1 MKLSNSKDIY
11 IVMEFSAGEKT
22 VESESIPT
30 THPIVNE
37 GASVA
42 SVIASQTWTRKLKCV
57 DPECALNHAGGG
69 KHEWDL
75 TEESSKD
82 VDNLNEEYK
91 APAERIVTP
100 LDVLDSAPSK
110 GEVSIYIVGTRGTK
124 VTLIAGLEY
133 LSDSLEELVLRSNL
147 IATMEGVQALEKLT
161 KLELYDNQ
169 LEEITHLD
177 SLSRLVILDM
187 SYNSIRSMASVASC
201 PLLEELYLAQNKL
214 KTIEGIR
221 GMKHL
226 RCLDLG
232 ANRIRSMAGV
242 GLDTLTGL
250 QSLWLGKNKIDR
262 IEDINHLPLL
272 RQLDIQNNRLT
283 TLMSDTADCDSAGI
297 ASLTSL
303 KELYLACNAISNVRG
318 LPAGSPLGTL
328 DLSTN
333 AIDTLDGIEVH
344 KALIEL
350 WMTASKLS
358 NFDELVPLKALPELE
373 CLYLEHSPLA
383 SDFEYRIKITSM
395 LPTLQQLDATAVTR
409 Y

>member
-1 MKLSNSKDIY
+1 MDPSDRNIED
-11 IVMEFSAGEKT
+11 
-22 VESESIPT
+22 SESLPVSSID
-30 THPIVNE
+30 NQE
-37 GASVA
+37 GASASVA
-42 SVIASQTWTRKLKCV
+42 TVIASQTWTRKLKCI
-57 DPECALNHAGGG
+57 DPECVLDHEGGG

-75 TEESSKD
+75 KEESPGM
-82 VDNLNEEYK
+82 VDNPKDEYK

-100 LDVLDSAPSK
+100 LDVLDCAPTL
-110 GEVSIYIVGTRGTK
+110 GETMIYIVGTRGTK
-124 VTLIAGLEY
+124 VTRIAGLEY
-133 LSDSLEELVLRSNL
+133 LSDCLEELVLRSNL
-147 IATMEGVQALEKLT
+147 IATMEGVQSLSRLT

-169 LEEITHLD
+169 LEDITHLE

-214 KTIEGIR
+214 KAIEGIR

-232 ANRIRSMAGV
+232 ANRIRSMAGA
-242 GLDTLTGL
+242 GLNTLTGL
-250 QSLWLGKNKIDR
+250 QSLWLGKNKLER
-262 IEDINHLPLL
+262 IEDINQLPHLK
-272 RQLDIQNNRLT
+272 QLDIQNNRLT
-283 TLMSDTADCDSAGI
+283 TLLPGDAVDETLGI
-297 ASLTSL
+297 SSLTSL
-303 KELYLACNAISNVRG
+303 QELYLACNAISNVLG
-318 LPAGSPLGTL
+318 LPTGSPLSTL

-333 AIDTLDGIEVH
+333 AIDTLEGIEEH
-344 KALIEL
+344 KFLTEL

-358 NFDELVPLKALPELE
+358 NFDQLAPLKMLPELE

-395 LPTLQQLDATAVTR
+395 LPSLQQLDATAVSR